1 MPDVL
6 GFMGSKRVGHGQVR
20 SNLVNTHTYKEAYVV
35 LRKRTE
41 FLSQSLLVTSVSD
54 PGWVLDIQKLGCTH
68 SMLDERH
75 LS

>member
-1 MPDVL
+1 MLDTAE
-6 GFMGSKRVGHGQVR
+6 
-20 SNLVNTHTYKEAYVV
+20 NTEQEISTLLQGAFNYWNVHTYKEAYVV
-35 LRKRTE
+35 LRKRKE